1 MAGRDD
7 GAQAQAKGRGMA
19 ERIGWIGL
27 GKMGAPMA
35 LNIGKAGRALTVW
48 NRSAERCE
56 PLRAAGA
63 AVAADVPAL
72 SADADIVFVSV
83 ADDPALRQVALGEGG
98 AVAHMRPESLLV
110 ETSTVSVALSE
121 EIAQA
126 AAARGVRY
134 LRAPVSGSVLLANDG
149 KLGMLVSGPR
159 EAFEAALPVLNL
171 ITAHQ
176 LYAGDGEQARVLKLT
191 VNMMVGIIAA
201 MTGEAMAFCLRNGVD
216 RATTVDGIAASVA
229 TSPLFGYKAEALKAR
244 DFSPKFSVAQIA
256 KDFDLALSAAHALE
270 VPLPLTALVRQGWA
284 AMIATGAGGDDFFK
298 CTELAIRAAGVDE
311 G

>member
-1 MAGRDD
+1 MG
-7 GAQAQAKGRGMA
+7 

-35 LNIGKAGRALTVW
+35 LNIAKAGHDLAVW
-48 NRSAERCE
+48 NRSAGRCA

-63 AVAADVPAL
+63 KVAADIRGLA
-72 SADADIVFVSV
+72 ADADILFVSV
-83 ADDPALRQVALGEGG
+83 ADDAALDQVALGEDG
-98 AVAHMRPESLLV
+98 AVAHMRPGSVLV
-110 ETSTVSVALSE
+110 ETSTVSVAISAG
-121 EIAQA
+121 IARLA
-126 AAARGVRY
+126 EARGVRY

-159 EAFEAALPVLNL
+159 EAFEAVLPILGL
-171 ITAHQ
+171 MTAHQ

-201 MTGEAMAFCLRNGVD
+201 MTGEAMAFCLKNGVD

-229 TSPLFGYKAEALKAR
+229 TSPLFGYKADALKAR
-244 DFSPKFSVAQIA
+244 DFSPRFSVAQIA
-256 KDFDLALSAAHALE
+256 KDFDLALAAGHALE

-284 AMIATGAGGDDFFK
+284 AMIAAGDGENDFFK